1 MTDADLPPALRDD
14 LCRLYTSGNPLPVP
28 PEIDEA
34 ILFGGRQRLG
44 DSRRNRRW
52 SWVGIAAAA
61 CFAIFAVQHLIQ
73 PPKPTQIVQNHVE
86 SIDSNSQKTTLSG
99 RREDI
104 DGSGRVD
111 ILDAFTLAKRIEAG
125 TATSESFDFTGDH
138 RVTREDVDVV
148 AMAAVRLKGGA

>member
-1 MTDADLPPALRDD
+1 MSDADLPRALQDD
-14 LCRLYTSGNPLPVP
+14 LRRHYTPASPAPVP

-34 ILFGGRQRLG
+34 ILFAARQRFG

-52 SWVGIAAAA
+52 SWIGIAAAA
-61 CFAIFAVQHLIQ
+61 CFAIFSVQHLVQ
-73 PPKPTQIVQNHVE
+73 PPKRTQIVQTVVE
-86 SIDSNSQKTTLSG
+86 PANSNSMKSTLPG

-111 ILDAFTLAKRIEAG
+111 ILDAFTLAKRIDAG
-125 TATSESFDFTGDH
+125 AAAADSFDFTGDA